1 MIKINQTLKYNLL
14 FAILFTSMLTPMIFF
29 VMGLPMILQMK
40 GFDASFIGMFQ
51 LAGLPMVLKF
61 LFSAPIDKIVF
72 KKHHYKK
79 WTLYSGVFYIGLLV
93 AISFLSLEQDFYL
106 VFISILF
113 TAFISTFMDIPIN
126 ALAIKVF
133 KKEERIGAGSFK
145 ISAYSLAAM
154 LGGGVFLLFYNHL
167 GWQSTFLIMA
177 ALVFLS
183 LFSLYFIFESEEII
197 ENKKIKFKDIL
208 GFFKQDNIGIWI
220 FILSFYFA
228 SISALWVFMKP
239 YLISKGVK
247 PDDVAIYVGIYGSFV
262 AVFGGMLSSIVSK
275 SFSKRTLLLVF
286 MCFNIVSAM
295 VLVAIELY
303 TLNFNFLLISVTF
316 TALSIALS
324 SAIVF
329 SMIMDYS
336 RSSSRAID
344 YSIQSSIF
352 AFFRM
357 ISAVI
362 AGILVSLQGF
372 KNMFIFEA
380 IVMVF
385 VIFVIYRFYRVKE
398 YS

>member
-1 MIKINQTLKYNLL
+1 MNQTLKNNLL
-14 FAILFTSMLTPMIFF
+14 FASVFTAMLTPMIFF

-79 WTLYSGVFYIGLLV
+79 WTFYSGVFYVGLLV
-93 AISFLSLEQDFYL
+93 AISFLSLEENFYL

-113 TAFISTFMDIPIN
+113 TAFISTFMDIPLN

-167 GWQSTFLIMA
+167 GWQITFMIMA
-177 ALVFLS
+177 TLVLLS
-183 LFSLYFIFESEEII
+183 LFALYFIFE
-197 ENKKIKFKDIL
+197 
-208 GFFKQDNIGIWI
+208 IGIWI

-228 SISALWVFMKP
+228 FISALWVFMKP
-239 YLISKGVK
+239 YLISKGIK
-247 PDDVAIYVGIYGSFV
+247 ADDVAIYVGIYGSFI
-262 AVFGGMLSSIVSK
+262 AVFGGMLSGVVGK
-275 SFSKRTLLLVF
+275 RFSKKVLLLIF
-286 MCFNIVSAM
+286 MCFNIASAL
-295 VLVAIELY
+295 VLILIETY
-303 TLNFNFLLISVTF
+303 TLNFYFLLVSVTL

-336 RSSSRAID
+336 RSNTRAID
-344 YSIQSSIF
+344 YSIQSSLF
-352 AFFRM
+352 AFTRM

-362 AGILVSLQGF
+362 AGIFVSLHGF

-380 IVMVF
+380 LAMVVVF
-385 VIFVIYRFYRVKE
+385 FMIYRFYKIK
-398 YS
+398 